1 MPAPLLHVDLTA
13 GYGRATVLHDVAFTL
28 SPGECLGLVGSSGSG
43 KSTLVLALLGLLPWR
58 QGWAQGYSNLVDQN
72 LLTLPERELRKLRGR
87 RIALVPQS
95 PLSALN
101 PSLTLRK
108 HFREAWRAHQPS
120 NAGLDLRITQLLD
133 QLQLPAD
140 ATFLDR
146 KPGQISVGQAQ
157 RIVLA
162 LALLHRPSVLIAD
175 EPTSALDPVTQSE
188 TIRLLRRIQREENL
202 ALVYIS
208 HDLISVLQLSD
219 HIGVLAQGRLHHC
232 GATGNLTED
241 SAHPELRHLLR
252 SLPVPFDALRNH
264 LCNTVT
270 PGRVTPE
277 GTVTDSVVEPVCAFR

>member
-13 GYGRATVLHDVAFTL
+13 GYGGATVLHDMAFTL

-120 NAGLDLRITQLLD
+120 NAGLD
-133 QLQLPAD
+133 
-140 ATFLDR
+140 
-146 KPGQISVGQAQ
+146 
-157 RIVLA
+157 
-162 LALLHRPSVLIAD
+162 
-175 EPTSALDPVTQSE
+175 
-188 TIRLLRRIQREENL
+188 RRIQHEENL